1 MVLKSAF
8 VAVAC
13 VGLLALAGAAG
24 ADEYRPGEFLGLD
37 LSKALLSPKR
47 LGPETQFA
55 PVAIEAKTDGAQAD
69 AAASVW
75 PEPPARKVHAERV
88 HVAKPDVARSD
99 VAKPDVAKPHVAR
112 RSAEPHRAAA
122 HPSARAK
129 LARRHGNPLDAQAR
143 DTRIQTWPCRSG
155 GICNWQR

>member
-8 VAVAC
+8 VAAVC
-13 VGLLALAGAAG
+13 VGLLASAGPLA
-24 ADEYRPGEFLGLD
+24 ADEYRPDEYLSLD

-55 PVAIEAKTDGAQAD
+55 PVGVEAKTDGTQAD
-69 AAASVW
+69 ASVW
-75 PEPPARKVHAERV
+75 PDAPAHRVHASRV
-88 HVAKPDVARSD
+88 HVAKPR
-99 VAKPDVAKPHVAR
+99 
-112 RSAEPHRAAA
+112 AEKTIVEAPHRAA
-122 HPSARAK
+122 HTNARAK
-129 LARRHGNPLDAQAR
+129 LAHRRSNPLDAQAR